1 MDYHALSNAATN
13 VIIAIESNPPESV
26 SSDALDSIKNQMIFI
41 RDNADNK
48 KNPSAE
54 LMPGQKFTY
63 AIIAS
68 RELSSPSELEL
79 NNLISEVTR
88 ILVKG

>member
-1 MDYHALSNAATN
+1 MDYQALSNAATN
-13 VIIAIESNPPESV
+13 VIVAIETNPLESI
-26 SSDALDSIKNQMIFI
+26 SANALESIKNQMIFI

-54 LMPGQKFTY
+54 LIPGQKFTY

-68 RELSSPSELEL
+68 RELSSPSELKL

>member
-1 MDYHALSNAATN
+1 MDYQSLSNAATN
-13 VIIAIESNPPESV
+13 VIVAIETNPLESV
-26 SSDALDSIKNQMIFI
+26 SVDALESIKRQMIFI

-48 KNPSAE
+48 RNPSDE

-68 RELSSPSELEL
+68 RELSSPSELKL